1 MQAQDTRTATQNI
14 FDDIAQRNADALLK
28 HKDDVL
34 SVQMTVSDLKRLLSD
49 MNAGEMK
56 AIIQAVAS
64 LHSEIVGIP
73 ESNMLFI

>member
-73 ESNMLFI
+73 EINMLFI